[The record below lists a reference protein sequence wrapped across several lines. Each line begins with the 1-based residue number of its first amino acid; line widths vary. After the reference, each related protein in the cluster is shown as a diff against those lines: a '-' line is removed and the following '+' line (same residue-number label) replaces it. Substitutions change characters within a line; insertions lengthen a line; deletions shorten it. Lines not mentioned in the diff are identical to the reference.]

1 MNIRRQGIIAALA
14 TFTLLLPGT
23 AAAAHQSGASPGG
36 AQVVAAAPTPVS
48 NLPLLAVDLTDPDP
62 THNTITYVNAS
73 KDNVVAATVNLVGA
87 QDPAQNLT
95 ALSAEIKG
103 RGNFTWRLE
112 KKPYQL
118 KFSTAQSVL
127 GMAPAKTWVLLANH
141 ADTSLLRSKV
151 ALELSRQLGLPYS
164 SESRFVDL
172 KVNGAYL
179 GNYLV
184 TEKVE
189 VKTNRVEL
197 QNDAGI
203 LLELDNNYG
212 LAEDHHFY
220 TKTSNT
226 LFVLKD
232 AKGGVTVPLSPA
244 VQSGYTEAQA
254 YLNTFETLLYA
265 PNPDWARI
273 SAMIDVPSFLK
284 YYFVYELTENPE
296 ITQSSVYFYKDGPG
310 DVLHAGPVWD
320 FDSALGSYV
329 TESLGGDP
337 VSEYVKNANILR
349 SKGNGWF
356 GQLFRNPQF
365 VVAANTM
372 YTDEVEPKLT
382 ELTTRI
388 DGYAAEIGQS
398 AALNF
403 QRWPILGKAS
413 LWPANGHLVRSTW
426 SGEVSYL
433 RAVVAQRAG
442 FLNSAYGRTMPVVRY
457 SGHVSSIGWQP
468 KVNTGMIAGT
478 VGRNLGLEALVL
490 SHSNAVVP
498 GSIEANGHV
507 ASLGWLGWKSP
518 GATIGTTGRSLSLDA
533 VQLRLT
539 DQLATR
545 YDVSYR
551 VHVQG
556 VGWLPWAKNGAA
568 AGVMGVG
575 RRLEAVQVRLLPR
588 SPSTSYRS
596 HVQNIGWMPY
606 VTNGTTSGTT
616 GRALRIEAL
625 QLNVTGGSYAGG
637 MSYRGYVQNVGW
649 QGWVGPTSPIGTT
662 GRGLRLEAF
671 QVKLTGDRAAHYAV
685 RYRAYVQDVGW
696 QQWVWDGATAGTTGL
711 AKRVEAVQVDVV
723 PKTS

>member
-1 MNIRRQGIIAALA
+1 MNIRRRGLVAALA
-14 TFTLLLPGT
+14 SITLLLPGAGAL
-23 AAAAHQSGASPGG
+23 AAASVG
-36 AQVVAAAPTPVS
+36 AAPAAVTAEVAPVS
-48 NLPLLAVDLTDPDP
+48 DLPTIAVDLTDPDP
-62 THNTITYVNAS
+62 THNTITYLNAS

-87 QDPAQNLT
+87 QDPTQNLT
-95 ALSAEIKG
+95 GLSAAIKG
-103 RGNFTWRLE
+103 RGNFTWRLD

-141 ADTSLLRSKV
+141 ADTALLRNKV
-151 ALELSRQLGLPYS
+151 AYDLGRALGLPYS
-164 SESRFVDL
+164 PDSRFVDL
-172 KVNGAYL
+172 KINGQYL

-189 VKTNRVEL
+189 VNTNRVAL
-197 QNDAGI
+197 QNDAGL

-212 LAEDHHFY
+212 LAEDYHFY

-232 AKGGVTVPLSPA
+232 AKGGVSVPLKPA
-244 VQSGYTEAQA
+244 VQTAYSDIQS
-254 YLNTFETLLYA
+254 YLNTFESLLYA
-265 PNPDWARI
+265 RTPDWARI
-273 SAMIDVPSFLK
+273 SSMIDVDSFLK

-296 ITQSSVYFYKDGPG
+296 ITQSSVYFYKDGPA
-310 DVLHAGPVWD
+310 DKLHAGPIWD

-329 TESLGGDP
+329 TEPLGGDP

-349 SKGNGWF
+349 NKGNGWF

-365 VVAANTM
+365 VAAANTM
-372 YTDEVEPKLT
+372 YTGEVRARMTALT
-382 ELTTRI
+382 SKI
-388 DGYAAEIGQS
+388 DGYATQIKQS

-403 QRWPILGKAS
+403 QRWPVLGKPS
-413 LWPANGHLVRSTW
+413 VFGGNGHLVRSTW
-426 SGEVSYL
+426 AGEVAYL

-442 FLNSAYGRTMPVVRY
+442 FLNGAYGATVPILRY

-468 KVNTGMIAGT
+468 TVSTGMIAGT
-478 VGRNLGLEALVL
+478 VGRNLGLEAMVI
-490 SHSNAVVP
+490 SHSNASVP
-498 GSIEANGHV
+498 GVIQGNGHV

-518 GATIGTTGRSLSLDA
+518 GTTVGTTGRSLSLDA

-545 YDVSYR
+545 YDISYR
-551 VHVQG
+551 THVQG
-556 VGWLPWAKNGAA
+556 VGWTTWVKNGAQS
-568 AGVMGVG
+568 GITGQG
-575 RRLEAVQVRLLPR
+575 RRLEAVQVRLLPKG
-588 SPSTSYRS
+588 PNASYRS

-606 VTNGTTSGTT
+606 VTNGTSSGTS

-625 QLNVTGGSYAGG
+625 QLNVTAGPYTGGI
-637 MSYRGYVQNVGW
+637 SYRGHVQNVGW
-649 QGWVGPTSPIGTT
+649 QGWVDASTFIGTT

-671 QVKLTGDRAAHYAV
+671 QIKLTGERAAHYAI

-711 AKRVEAVQVDVV
+711 AKRIETVQIEVV